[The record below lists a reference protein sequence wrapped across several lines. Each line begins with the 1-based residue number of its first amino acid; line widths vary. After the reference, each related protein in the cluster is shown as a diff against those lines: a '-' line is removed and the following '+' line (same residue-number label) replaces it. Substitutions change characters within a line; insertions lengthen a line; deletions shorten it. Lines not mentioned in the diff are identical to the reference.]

1 MAVKKN
7 SYITAELAFA
17 EEQLQ
22 SWKQWLQDNPY
33 NDIGDRK
40 EVQLN
45 KKTGGSFLTTV
56 QTKEAIQKA
65 HRDTLKEYLAMC
77 EVLEKL
83 RAVDEHKKKE
93 AKGGADI
100 PLRMR
105 PSNGIEE

>member
-1 MAVKKN
+1 MAVKKS
-7 SYITAELAFA
+7 SYISIELQFA
-17 EEQLQ
+17 EEQLA

-77 EVLEKL
+77 EVLDKL
-83 RAVDEHKKKE
+83 RAVEETKKKAARGLAE
-93 AKGGADI
+93 VPEGMEDD
-100 PLRMR
+100 
-105 PSNGIEE
+105 

>member
-1 MAVKKN
+1 MASGKKN
-7 SYITAELAFA
+7 SYVTVELQFA
-17 EEQLQ
+17 EEQLA
-22 SWKQWLQDNPY
+22 SWKQWLQDNSY

-77 EVLEKL
+77 EVLDRL
-83 RAVDEHKKKE
+83 RAVDEEKKKNV
-93 AKGGADI
+93 KGDGDI
-100 PLRMR
+100 PVRMR
-105 PSNGIEE
+105 